1 LDWLGW
7 DDHETLLPFASSTP
21 ASILQFAMENKWVLK
36 PADKDQIVMVHEIE
50 YQIDGKTKYLKSWLI
65 DTGLDAVR
73 TAMARTVGLP
83 IGMAA
88 VQFLEKRWTAKGLQ
102 IPILPI
108 IYEPV
113 LTELRSYGLVF
124 HESEN

>member
-1 LDWLGW
+1 
-7 DDHETLLPFASSTP
+7 
-21 ASILQFAMENKWVLK
+21 
-36 PADKDQIVMVHEIE
+36 MVHEIE
-50 YQIDGKTKYLKSWLI
+50 YRIDGKTKHLKSWLI

-102 IPILPI
+102 IPTLPI

-124 HESEN
+124 RESEN